1 MTELFSDLDVLY
13 VSGALVALFSGISGF
28 SGFSGFSGI
37 SGGFLLTPFS
47 FLEVLQR
54 PKPSLRSG
62 TG

>member
-13 VSGALVALFSGISGF
+13 VSGALVALFSGI